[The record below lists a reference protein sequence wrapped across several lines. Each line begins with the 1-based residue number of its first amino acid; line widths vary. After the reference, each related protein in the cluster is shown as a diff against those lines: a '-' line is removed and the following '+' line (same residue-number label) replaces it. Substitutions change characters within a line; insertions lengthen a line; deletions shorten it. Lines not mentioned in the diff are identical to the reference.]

1 MSSPAGSKQRVALAR
16 ALAAQPRVLL
26 LDEPFSAL
34 DENLRGEMR
43 VLVTQLHRSLG
54 MTTVLVTHDRAEALS
69 MADRVAV
76 MFGGQIAQ
84 TGTPQEVYDH
94 PVNRR
99 VADYFGDC
107 VYLSGQISDHL
118 FCCEQLP
125 FAVPAPSLPDGRYE
139 MMLRCSALHPE
150 QEGDF
155 AVEVRDIQFQ
165 GAQTAV
171 TFCHHSLTFQKTFE
185 RRPDWKVG
193 DRLSCKLDCSGAVFF
208 LQD

>member
-1 MSSPAGSKQRVALAR
+1 MR
-16 ALAAQPRVLL
+16 A
-26 LDEPFSAL
+26 
-34 DENLRGEMR
+34 
-43 VLVTQLHRSLG
+43 LVTQLHRSLG

-139 MMLRCSALHPE
+139 MMLRCAALHPE

-155 AVEVRDIQFQ
+155 AMQVQDIQFQ

>member
-1 MSSPAGSKQRVALAR
+1 M
-16 ALAAQPRVLL
+16 LL

-43 VLVTQLHRSLG
+43 ALVTQLHRSLG

-107 VYLSGQISDHL
+107 VYLSGQISAHL
-118 FCCEQLP
+118 FRCQELS
-125 FAVPAPSLPDGRYE
+125 FSVPA
-139 MMLRCSALHPE
+139 PE

-155 AVEVRDIQFQ
+155 VVEVRDIQFR

-171 TFCHHSLTFQKTFE
+171 TFCHNSLTFQKTFE
-185 RRPDWKVG
+185 RCPDWEVG

-208 LQD
+208 SQD